1 MEKNYFMAQTS
12 IKEITQSI
20 LESVMNHELAI
31 QHFACNRLPDK
42 ESIYKIISDL
52 FIILFPGYF
61 GHSDMSSESIE
72 LRTGYAIARA
82 YEFLQI
88 QVTRELMHHCKNPSH
103 NCGNCEAVAKNIVMD
118 FLKEIPNLRIKL
130 EKDVKAAFKNDPAAG
145 SYDEIIFSYPGFE
158 AVTIHRIANFFHN
171 RGLRLIARIMSEYA
185 HSKTGVDIHPGA
197 TIGDAFFID
206 HGTGVVV
213 GETTVIGNNVTIYQ
227 GVTLGALN
235 FPRDVSGQII
245 REAKRHPTIGNGVII
260 YAGATILGG
269 ATVIGDRSVIGG
281 NVWLTESV
289 PSDSKVIIAD
299 TGLKILHKRHHPE
312 EMQ

>member
-1 MEKNYFMAQTS
+1 MNEMT
-12 IKEITQSI
+12 IKEVTNSI
-20 LESVMNHELAI
+20 LESVMNHELVI

-42 ESIYKIISDL
+42 DSIYKIISDL

-72 LRTGYAIARA
+72 IRTGYAVARV

-88 QVTRELMHHCKNPSH
+88 QASRELMHHCKKPNH
-103 NCGNCEAVAKNIVMD
+103 NCGSCEALAKKIVLD
-118 FLKEIPNLRIKL
+118 FLSFIPELRNKL
-130 EKDVKAAFKNDPAAG
+130 ELDVKAAFRNDPAAG
-145 SYDEIIFSYPGFE
+145 SFDEIIFSYPGFE
-158 AVTIHRIANFFHN
+158 AIAVHRIANFMHN

-197 TIGDAFFID
+197 TVGDGFFID
-206 HGTGVVV
+206 HGTGVVI
-213 GETTVIGNNVTIYQ
+213 GETTIIGNNVTLYQ

-235 FPRDVSGQII
+235 FPRDEEGQII
-245 REAKRHPTIGNGVII
+245 KYAKRHPTIGNNVVI

-269 ATVIGDRSVIGG
+269 ATIIGDRSVIGG

-299 TGLKILHKRHHPE
+299 TGLKIYQRKHHPE
-312 EMQ
+312 EMR